1 MPSINENSNENY
13 NEIDDYN
20 INNDQCLESVIEDFV
35 TYYDYNQN
43 NETDRSLQFPFQD
56 MHTVNF
62 QTNNGSNSDFQLDA
76 ISVDCP
82 TNNAGNLENI
92 TDSTTSSIDEKAV
105 NKTEQFSGNNDTQ
118 LYYNNCD
125 GSDNNT
131 VSVYDYQK
139 AFDEEI
145 LFVCAEEVINS
156 CEQTRDN
163 GCPTNDERLITQSN
177 SVNSEVVTEAAKESS
192 KNEEPAKGRIYVVS
206 NLMKTTSD
214 SSDSNKQ
221 LDEAMPEM
229 NNANQM
235 VEVIESN
242 DEEDVQCVN
251 NDNTK
256 VVQVFLLDNAKKTTK
271 RKKAIGRP
279 KGGRNNRYTC
289 KQNLSDRI

>member
-1 MPSINENSNENY
+1 MPSIIDNPNENY
-13 NEIDDYN
+13 NEIEDYN

-35 TYYDYNQN
+35 TYYQN
-43 NETDRSLQFPFQD
+43 ENDRLQSLQFPFQD
-56 MHTVNF
+56 MHTSNSF
-62 QTNNGSNSDFQLDA
+62 QANNGNNSDFHLDT

-82 TNNAGNLENI
+82 TNNEINLENI

-105 NKTEQFSGNNDTQ
+105 NKTEQFNGNSETQ
-118 LYYNNCD
+118 LYYDNCEA
-125 GSDNNT
+125 SDRNT
-131 VSVYDYQK
+131 CSVYDYEK

-156 CEQTRDN
+156 CEQIRDTN
-163 GCPTNDERLITQSN
+163 CTTNDERLITQSN
-177 SVNSEVVTEAAKESS
+177 CVASEEATDAKEAS

-214 SSDSNKQ
+214 SDDSNKQ
-221 LDEAMPEM
+221 LSETMSET
-229 NNANQM
+229 NNQNQS

-242 DEEDVQCVN
+242 DEEEDVQCVN

-256 VVQVFLLDNAKKTTK
+256 LVQVFLLDNAKKPTK

-289 KQNLSDRI
+289 KL